1 MLPATDV
8 VHDLVRAIK
17 PGDALEADHQA
28 DTLRW
33 LEATDDVFRRV
44 KPATPDRHLV
54 SYVAITDPADG
65 SSLLVDHIN
74 AGLWLP
80 PGGHVEP
87 GEHPAETARRET
99 REELA
104 VEPVF
109 VEVPARPSFITVTR
123 TTGADRG
130 HLDVSLWFL
139 LAGQRDMPLTID
151 RNEFTEARWWT
162 PAEVLAADP
171 ARFDPHYERFMT
183 KVRG

>member
-1 MLPATDV
+1 MLPATEV
-8 VHDLVRAIK
+8 VHGLVQEIT
-17 PGDALEADHQA
+17 PGDAVETEHRA

-33 LEATDDVFRRV
+33 LEDTDDIFRRV
-44 KPATPDRHLV
+44 KPATPGRHLV
-54 SYVAITDPADG
+54 SYVAITDPSDG
-65 SSLLVDHIN
+65 SSLLVDHIK

-109 VEVPARPSFITVTR
+109 VEVPARPMFVTVTR
-123 TTGADRG
+123 TVGAHRG
-130 HLDVSLWFL
+130 HLDVSLWFVL
-139 LAGQRDMPLTID
+139 TGQGDMPLRID
-151 RNEFTEARWWT
+151 RTEFTEARWWT

-171 ARFDPHYERFMT
+171 AGFDPHYKRFMA
-183 KVRG
+183 KVRR